1 MHLPY
6 LSNLTPLQNKL
17 PPPVLCSPVM
27 PMLSNSLLFYYICGI
42 SVATCASFPI
52 LMYMMSKL
60 LPKRPVMYGVV
71 IGGRT
76 VAMKFPSVSLAK
88 FMSGD

>member
-1 MHLPY
+1 
-6 LSNLTPLQNKL
+6 
-17 PPPVLCSPVM
+17 
-27 PMLSNSLLFYYICGI
+27 
-42 SVATCASFPI
+42 
-52 LMYMMSKL
+52 MYMMSKL